1 MIDEKTILPDGTQAR
16 VVRPGEATDL
26 PSVLAAD
33 AQAEAAT
40 RARADAGREGGTI
53 PVVEEALRIDK
64 RAVDKGTVRVS
75 TEIDTVTERV
85 ETALREQSATL
96 DRVRV
101 DRVVEAA
108 PEPRL
113 EGDTI
118 IVPIIEERVV
128 VTKQLV
134 VTEEVRVKLDEVT
147 RTEITEVPLRKERV
161 TIDRIPSAG
170 GAEAETA
177 PDVAVG
183 DTPAHPE
190 H

>member
-1 MIDEKTILPDGTQAR
+1 MTDEKTILPDGTEAR

-26 PSVLAAD
+26 PSVLAAGEE
-33 AQAEAAT
+33 AEAAN
-40 RARADAGREGGTI
+40 RARAAEGREGGTI
-53 PVVEEALRIDK
+53 PIVEEVARVEK
-64 RAVDKGTVRVS
+64 RVVDKGTVRVS
-75 TEIDTVTERV
+75 TDIETVTERV
-85 ETALREQSATL
+85 ETALCEQSATL
-96 DRVRV
+96 DRVAV
-101 DRVVEAA
+101 DRVVDTP

-118 IVPIIEERVV
+118 VVPIIEERVV

-147 RTEITEVPLRKERV
+147 RTEVTEVPLRKERV
-161 TIDRIPSAG
+161 TIDRIPSASS
-170 GAEAETA
+170 AEADTA
-177 PDVAVG
+177 PGVAVG

>member
-1 MIDEKTILPDGTQAR
+1 MTDEKTILPDGTER
-16 VVRPGEATDL
+16 TVVRPGEATDL
-26 PSVLAAD
+26 PSVLAAGEE
-33 AQAEAAT
+33 ASAAT
-40 RARADAGREGGTI
+40 RARAEEGREGGVI
-53 PVVEEALRIDK
+53 PIVEEVARIEK
-64 RAVDKGTVRVS
+64 RVVDKGTVRVS

-85 ETALREQSATL
+85 ETALREQTATL

-101 DRVVEAA
+101 DRVVDTP

-113 EGDTI
+113 EGDVI
-118 IVPIIEERVV
+118 VVPIIEERVV

-147 RTEITEVPLRKERV
+147 RTDVQEVPLRKERV
-161 TIDRIPSAG
+161 TIDRIPADG
-170 GAEAETA
+170 TVQAEGPGAVV
-177 PDVAVG
+177 PG